1 MRVFR
6 TLPQTW
12 RAASALAGLWLA
24 MAGCGSSR
32 QQAPP
37 AANSTAPSS
46 TDVTIPADSRGIE
59 TTAAQSQP
67 IVVTMA
73 APARIVPDPA
83 RVIHVFPPAG
93 GRLVTVTV
101 RPGDLVRKGQVLATL
116 DSSDAA
122 SALADYQKAQTDRAL
137 KQKALQ
143 RSQDL
148 KDHGALS
155 DRELQQAQADFSM
168 AESSLA
174 AAASRLQYL
183 GVNPGAPLKQL
194 EVLAPRAG
202 AILDTGAA
210 PGELSKALDA
220 AQPLCTIADLTEVW
234 AEGEVYEKDIEAI
247 HLGDEAVVELAA
259 FPGKQWKAR
268 VANIGY
274 ALDPVARTL
283 KLRVVLPN
291 PALKLKPDMFA
302 TIRLTPATRRGIVVP
317 ASALLTSG
325 DQSFVYVRKSP
336 GTFARRQVTV
346 RPVDGSLVE
355 ITSGL
360 AAGELVVT
368 QGALM
373 LRDAGS

>member
-1 MRVFR
+1 M
-6 TLPQTW
+6 
-12 RAASALAGLWLA
+12 SA
-24 MAGCGSSR
+24 CGSR
-32 QQAPP
+32 QQAAP
-37 AANSTAPSS
+37 ASNAIASSS
-46 TDVTIPADSRGIE
+46 TDVTIPAGSRGIE
-59 TTAAQSQP
+59 TTAARSQP
-67 IVVTMA
+67 IVVTIA

-83 RVIHVFPPAG
+83 RVIRVFPPAG
-93 GRLVTVTV
+93 GRIITVTV
-101 RPGDLVRKGQVLATL
+101 HPGDLVRKGQVLATL
-116 DSSDAA
+116 ESSDATG
-122 SALADYQKAQTDRAL
+122 ALSDYQKAQADLNL

-155 DRELQQAQADFSM
+155 ERDLQQAQADFSM
-168 AESSLA
+168 AQATLA
-174 AAASRLQYL
+174 AAAARLQYL
-183 GVNPGAPLKQL
+183 GVNPNAPLKQL
-194 EVLAPRAG
+194 DVFAPRAG

-220 AQPLCTIADLTEVW
+220 AQPLCTIADLSEVW
-234 AEGEVYEKDIEAI
+234 AEGELYEKDINAI
-247 HLGDEAVVELAA
+247 HVGDEAVVELAA

-302 TIRLTPATRRGIVVP
+302 TIRLTAVNRTGIVVP

-325 DQSFVYVRKSP
+325 QQSYLYVRKSP
-336 GTFARRQVTV
+336 DTFARRLVTV

-360 AAGELVVT
+360 APGELVVT

>member
-1 MRVFR
+1 MEVFR
-6 TLPQTW
+6 TLP
-12 RAASALAGLWLA
+12 RARRATIALTGLLLALAGCES
-24 MAGCGSSR
+24 G
-32 QQAPP
+32 QQATSVS
-37 AANSTAPSS
+37 NSNAPSS
-46 TDVTIPADSRGIE
+46 ADVTIPAGSRGIE

-67 IVVTMA
+67 IVITIA

-93 GRLVTVTV
+93 GRIVTVTV
-101 RPGDLVRKGQVLATL
+101 HAGDLVRKGQVLATL
-116 DSSDAA
+116 ESSDAA
-122 SALADYQKAQTDRAL
+122 GALADYQKAQTDLTL

-148 KDHGALS
+148 KDHGAIS

-168 AESSLA
+168 AQATLA
-174 AAASRLQYL
+174 AVASRLQYL
-183 GVNPGAPLKQL
+183 GINLAAPLKQL
-194 EVLAPRAG
+194 DVFAPRAG

-220 AQPLCTIADLTEVW
+220 VLPLCTIADLTEVW

-247 HLGDEAVVELAA
+247 HVGDEAVVELAA

-268 VANIGY
+268 VASIGY

-302 TIRLTPATRRGIVVP
+302 TIRLTAVSRRGIVVP

-325 DQSFVYVRKSP
+325 DQSYLYVRKSP
-336 GTFARRQVTV
+336 DTFARRQVTV

-373 LRDAGS
+373 LRDSGS

>member
-1 MRVFR
+1 MEFFR
-6 TLPQTW
+6 TLPPAC
-12 RAASALAGLWLA
+12 RATAALAGLLFA
-24 MAGCGSSR
+24 LSACGSR
-32 QQAPP
+32 QQAAP
-37 AANSTAPSS
+37 ASNSIAPSS
-46 TDVTIPADSRGIE
+46 TDVTIPTGSRGIE
-59 TTAAQSQP
+59 TTAARSQP
-67 IVVTMA
+67 IVVTIA
-73 APARIVPDPA
+73 APGRIVPDPA
-83 RVIHVFPPAG
+83 RVIRVFPPAG
-93 GRLVTVTV
+93 GRIITVTV
-101 RPGDLVRKGQVLATL
+101 HPGDLVRKGQVLATL
-116 DSSDAA
+116 ESSDAA
-122 SALADYQKAQTDRAL
+122 GALSDYQKAQADLNL

-155 DRELQQAQADFSM
+155 ERDLQQAQADFSM
-168 AESSLA
+168 AQATLA
-174 AAASRLQYL
+174 AASSRLQYL
-183 GVNPGAPLKQL
+183 GVNPNAPLKQL
-194 EVLAPRAG
+194 DVFAPRAG

-220 AQPLCTIADLTEVW
+220 AQPLCTIADLSEVW
-234 AEGEVYEKDIEAI
+234 AEGELYEKDINAI
-247 HLGDEAVVELAA
+247 HVGDEAVVELAA

-302 TIRLTPATRRGIVVP
+302 TIRLTAVNRTGLVVP

-325 DQSFVYVRKSP
+325 QQSYLYVRKSP
-336 GTFARRQVTV
+336 DTFARRLVTV

-360 AAGELVVT
+360 APGELVVT

>member
-1 MRVFR
+1 MEVFR
-6 TLPQTW
+6 TLP
-12 RAASALAGLWLA
+12 RARRATIAFGGLLLAL
-24 MAGCGSSR
+24 AGCGSG
-32 QQAPP
+32 QQATPTP
-37 AANSTAPSS
+37 NSNAPSS
-46 TDVTIPADSRGIE
+46 ADVTIPAGSRGIE

-67 IVVTMA
+67 IVITIA

-93 GRLVTVTV
+93 GRIVTVTV
-101 RPGDLVRKGQVLATL
+101 HAGDLVRKGQVLATL
-116 DSSDAA
+116 ESSDAA
-122 SALADYQKAQTDRAL
+122 GALADYQKAQTDLTL

-168 AESSLA
+168 AQATLA
-174 AAASRLQYL
+174 AVASRLQYL
-183 GVNPGAPLKQL
+183 GVNPTAPLKQL
-194 EVLAPRAG
+194 DVFAPRAG

-220 AQPLCTIADLTEVW
+220 VQPLCTIADLTEVW
-234 AEGEVYEKDIEAI
+234 AEGEVYEKDIEAV
-247 HLGDEAVVELAA
+247 HVGDEAVVELAA

-268 VANIGY
+268 VASIGY

-302 TIRLTPATRRGIVVP
+302 TIRLTPASRKGIVVP

-325 DQSFVYVRKSP
+325 DQSYVYVRKSP
-336 GTFARRQVTV
+336 GAFVRRQVSV